1 MRRSEWTCLA
11 VCAALCAAPGCN
23 AIWGISEGEVGVDPA
38 AGGAGGAGAGA
49 GGDGAAGGPPPACP
63 SEPFT
68 GRAPGAC
75 QEADGVHDY
84 LSDPENCCVPGRS
97 CLGGACVEGQCQP
110 VVLTT
115 ITDDHEALGIV
126 VEGDGDDARVLWGS
140 GYGSTVFATEK
151 AAFGATE
158 PLVVLDS
165 LVSMLAYAEGSLFIT
180 DWSAPEVY
188 RMPLEGNITVP
199 TVATAEGEARYRAP
213 VVGNGWVYWITGIS
227 QHEDQEA
234 DAPEA
239 PHHIWAARVD
249 QTDQEGLPVLDR
261 HTYVGGLAQDDT
273 HLYWT
278 ELEPGGE
285 QSTVRRMALGEP
297 SAPEIVASTRVEGD
311 ELPGSIVVSE
321 RIYWIVGGSI
331 HAANKDGSGAGV
343 LASADYP
350 ARLLADSTFV
360 YWYSGGA
367 HQLQRVRTS
376 GGAPEPLAD
385 SAAYVRDLAQ
395 DCRAL
400 YWTTWATEE
409 SPASVLKLAK

>member
-11 VCAALCAAPGCN
+11 ACAALSTALGCN
-23 AIWGISEGEVGVDPA
+23 AVWGISEGEVHGDPSTGG
-38 AGGAGGAGAGA
+38 AGGAGGAGGS
-49 GGDGAAGGPPPACP
+49 GAAGGPASACP

-75 QEADGVHDY
+75 HDADGVHDY

-97 CLGGACVEGQCQP
+97 CLGGACEEGRCQP

-115 ITDDHEALGIV
+115 ITDDHEAIGIA
-126 VEGDGDDARVLWGS
+126 VEGEGDDARVLWGS

-151 AAFGATE
+151 AALGATE

-165 LVSMLAYAEGSLFIT
+165 LVTMLASADGSLFIT
-180 DWSAPEVY
+180 DWSAPDVY
-188 RMPLEGNITVP
+188 RMPLEGNTTVP

-213 VVGNGWVYWITGIS
+213 VVGNGWVYWITGIP
-227 QHEDQEA
+227 QEPDQEA

-239 PHHIWAARVD
+239 PQRIWAARVD
-249 QTDQEGLPVLDR
+249 QTDQTGLPVLDR
-261 HTYVGGLAQDDT
+261 DTYVGGLAQDGT

-278 ELEPGGE
+278 ELEPGSA

-297 SAPEIVASTRVEGD
+297 SDPEIIASTRVEAD
-311 ELPGSIVVSE
+311 ELPGNIAVGE
-321 RIYWIVGGSI
+321 RIFWIVGSNI

-350 ARLLADSTFV
+350 TRFLADADFV
-360 YWYSGGA
+360 YWYSSGDN
-367 HQLQRVRTS
+367 QMQRVRTS
-376 GGAPEPLAD
+376 GGAPEPLAE
-385 SAAYVRDLAQ
+385 SAYVRGLAQ

-400 YWTTWATEE
+400 YWTTWSTEE
-409 SPASVLKLAK
+409 APASVIKLAK